1 MTYHFGTYVAGSWQR
16 RGGSDFVTVNPASP
30 GEIVG
35 VYDATDAVA
44 LDAVFASARRAQAE
58 WRDVPGIRRQAILED
73 WLNAVEARCEDIALA
88 ITLEMGK
95 TLADA
100 RGEILYAL
108 KEARFTIGEASRAI
122 GEVMPSARPGL
133 RNMTLRRPR
142 GVVVAATPWNYP
154 VLTPLRKLAPAFA
167 HGNAVI
173 LKPSETAPAS
183 ACLMAEIAD
192 AYLPRGLFQI
202 VLGGAAVGAALVSHA
217 EADAV
222 TFTGSVETGRRIYVA
237 AAANLAEVQLELG
250 GKNGIVVHDTEDLE
264 ACADEIV
271 AGTLENGG
279 QRCTSISRLIVR
291 REIAADLERAITE
304 RMDAIVVGDGR
315 DPAVGMGPMASAA
328 HFERVHSM
336 MARGAGEGARRA
348 TGEGQHQGGGF
359 FLRPTLFADVRPEMF
374 LAQQEVFGPVLS
386 LISYDTVDEALAIL
400 NGVEFGLAAA
410 LFSNRLDVVQRFIA
424 EAEAGMLHVNHQT
437 GVDPNM
443 PFVGVKNSGVGA
455 ASIGRSSIHFYTT
468 EHSVY
473 IKS

>member
-1 MTYHFGTYVAGSWQR
+1 MTYHFGTFTAGSWKR
-16 RGGSDFVTVNPASP
+16 RSGGDFVTVNPAQP
-30 GEIVG
+30 DEVVG
-35 VYDATDAVA
+35 IYDATDAA
-44 LDAVFASARRAQAE
+44 ELDAIFANARRAQAE
-58 WRDVPGIRRQAILED
+58 WGSVPGIQRHSILEA
-73 WLNAVEARCEDIALA
+73 WLAAVEARCDEIALA

-122 GEVMPSARPGL
+122 GEVMPSARPGV

-142 GVVVAATPWNYP
+142 GIVVAATPWNYP

-173 LKPSETAPAS
+173 LKPSEIAPAS

-192 AYLPRGLFQI
+192 AHLPRGLFQI
-202 VLGGAAVGAALVSHA
+202 VLGGPAVGAALVYHPR
-217 EADAV
+217 ADAV

-237 AAANLAEVQLELG
+237 AAANLAEVLLELG
-250 GKNGIVVHDTEDLE
+250 GKNGIVVHDADDLD

-279 QRCTSISRLIVR
+279 QRCTSISRVIVR
-291 REIAADLERAITE
+291 RAIAADLERAIAA
-304 RMDAIVVGDGR
+304 RMEAIVVGDGR

-328 HFERVHSM
+328 HFDRVTSM
-336 MARGAGEGARRA
+336 MVRGAGEGARLAAGHGPRP
-348 TGEGQHQGGGF
+348 TGGF
-359 FLRPTLFADVRPEMF
+359 FLRPTLYADVRPDMS

-386 LISYDTVDEALAIL
+386 LIPYDTVDEALAIL

-424 EAEAGMLHVNHQT
+424 EAQAGMLHVNHQT

-443 PFVGVKNSGVGA
+443 PFVGIKNSGVGA